1 MSGILMGLI
10 TTLHILACVALM
22 VAILLQSG
30 KGGGL
35 AGTFGA
41 GSSQTLFGGRGAAT
55 FLSRAAGTLAV
66 VFFLTSLTL
75 SLTSTRQSVAG
86 GRSLITE
93 EAKKRASQGQRPAG
107 ESNTPPPLGGQTAP
121 GQGLTPPAATP
132 QAPPAAT
139 TPPATTAPAPTGTKT
154 SAAPVKKAP
163 AAQPPAAST
172 TQPPAQEAPATSAP
186 STNTTAPTPPSNTT
200 TQGGQ

>member
-1 MSGILMGLI
+1 MSGILFGFI
-10 TTLHILACVALM
+10 TTLHVLACVSLM

-75 SLTSTRQSVAG
+75 SLTSTRQGAAG

-93 EAKKRASQGQRPAG
+93 EAKRRAGQRPAG
-107 ESNTPPPLGGQTAP
+107 ESNTPPPLGGATAP
-121 GQGLTPPAATP
+121 GQGL
-132 QAPPAAT
+132 
-139 TPPATTAPAPTGTKT
+139 
-154 SAAPVKKAP
+154 
-163 AAQPPAAST
+163 
-172 TQPPAQEAPATSAP
+172 
-186 STNTTAPTPPSNTT
+186 
-200 TQGGQ
+200 GGLR